1 MIHNT
6 AIIDPKAKL
15 HKNVKVG
22 PYSII
27 GANVEIEENTEVQSH
42 VSIIGNTK
50 IGKNNK
56 IYPFASIG
64 NDPQDLKFQG
74 EETKLEIGND
84 NKIREYVTINPGTNG
99 GGGITKVGNN
109 CLFMV
114 SAHIAHDC
122 FVGDNVILANNV
134 PLGGHARIE
143 DNVIIGG
150 NSAVQQFT
158 RVGKF
163 VMIGGMCGVVR
174 DIIPYGIAHGNRSR
188 LQGINL
194 IGLRRKN
201 IPNQDILILSEA
213 YKEIFKNE
221 KLTENLNNL
230 KVELREH
237 ELVKEVLNF
246 IEKDKKRPIC
256 TPFSK

>member
-6 AIIDPKAKL
+6 AIIDPKARI
-15 HKNVKVG
+15 HKNVNVG

-27 GANVEIEENTEVQSH
+27 GANVEIEENTEIQSH
-42 VSIIGNTK
+42 VSILGNTK

-122 FVGDNVILANNV
+122 FVGDNVILANSV
-134 PLGGHARIE
+134 PLGGHASIE

-163 VMIGGMCGVVR
+163 AMVGGMCGVVR
-174 DIIPYGIAHGNRSR
+174 DIIPYGIAHGNRSK
-188 LQGINL
+188 LQGLNL

-201 IPNQDILILSEA
+201 IPNQDIMILSEA

-221 KLTENLNNL
+221 NLTENLNNL
-230 KVELREH
+230 KVELKEH
-237 ELVKEVLNF
+237 DLVREVLNF

>member
-6 AIIDPKAKL
+6 AIIDTQAKI

-22 PYSII
+22 PFSVI
-27 GANVEIEENTEVQSH
+27 GANVEIEENTEIQSH
-42 VSIIGNTK
+42 VSILGNTK

-122 FVGDNVILANNV
+122 FVGDNVILANSV
-134 PLGGHARIE
+134 PLGGHAYIE

-158 RVGKF
+158 RVGRF
-163 VMIGGMCGVVR
+163 AMIGGMCGVVR
-174 DIIPYGIAHGNRSR
+174 DIIPYAMVHGNRSK
-188 LQGINL
+188 LQGLNL

-201 IPNQDILILSEA
+201 IPNKDIMILNDA

-221 KLTENLNNL
+221 NLTDNLTNL
-230 KVELREH
+230 DKDLRKH
-237 ELVKEVLNF
+237 ELVSEVLNF

>member
-1 MIHNT
+1 MIHKT
-6 AIIDPKAKL
+6 ALIDSKAKINS
-15 HKNVKVG
+15 NVDVG
-22 PYSII
+22 PYTVI
-27 GANVEIEENTEVQSH
+27 GSNVEIGENSVIQSH
-42 VSIIGNTK
+42 VNITGNTK

-64 NDPQDLKFQG
+64 NDPQDLKYKG
-74 EETKLEIGND
+74 EESKLEIGDN

-122 FVGDNVILANNV
+122 LVGDNVILANNV
-134 PLGGHARIE
+134 PLGGHAYIE

-158 RVGKF
+158 RIGNSA
-163 VMIGGMCGVVR
+163 MIGGMCGVVR
-174 DIIPYGIAHGNRSR
+174 DVIPYGVAHGNRSM
-188 LQGINL
+188 LQGINV

-201 IPNQDILILSEA
+201 IANKEIITLTDA
-213 YKEIFKNE
+213 YKDIFKNE
-221 KLTENLNNL
+221 NLTENLNSLSEKL
-230 KVELREH
+230 KKNSLVREVVDF
-237 ELVKEVLNF
+237 L
-246 IEKDKKRPIC
+246 EKDKKRPIC